1 MTDELKKAIHQWI
14 DIEYRFSLERRPDRA
29 IDRTKVFEMSPLKE
43 KEDLDF
49 FLHIRIG
56 DYSFCATVGS
66 DGAFH
71 GFWNT
76 IPDESHIHYNHYY
89 ELLYVVDGPFQYDM
103 LQQSALLHTGEAMI
117 MDTHCIYW
125 DKKID
130 SDSVVLCFAIS
141 IPFFTRL
148 FLEDTGMTPYQF
160 RKEQILPSV

>member
-1 MTDELKKAIHQWI
+1 MSLTERSAMTDELKKAIHQWI
-14 DIEYRFSLERRPDRA
+14 DIEHRFSLERRPDRA

-76 IPDESHIHYNHYY
+76 IPE
-89 ELLYVVDGPFQYDM
+89 
-103 LQQSALLHTGEAMI
+103 
-117 MDTHCIYW
+117 
-125 DKKID
+125 
-130 SDSVVLCFAIS
+130 AIS
-141 IPFFTRL
+141 TIINITNCFT
-148 FLEDTGMTPYQF
+148 
-160 RKEQILPSV
+160 S